1 MEQSKVG
8 IATKGKCQQLCF
20 ATPRLRQM
28 KSSSLFEWDLIFK
41 STLLKGAPTSP
52 SLRRRP
58 AKAKTVVDF
67 SRNVCRN
74 VVAGL
79 TFCLTAP
86 SIHRT
91 ATDNVTTLPAR
102 CSNCLSGPIMPRVQD
117 CLSARQ
123 QLLEDDLQG
132 EVDEGQLGGSCPAGC
147 LPQALCPSA
156 SVAPGQDQDAEEEVE
171 ESVLFEDS
179 AYDDEDDVDLDVDYV
194 DYEDVNYDNVIDDS
208 EVSEDSVASDEIIPR
223 NSEDEISNSVPDI
236 LNEEVLTEEPESVE
250 EVDVNIDS
258 GFLTDSQGCH
268 HHHYRRHYHPHLK

>member
-1 MEQSKVG
+1 
-8 IATKGKCQQLCF
+8 
-20 ATPRLRQM
+20 
-28 KSSSLFEWDLIFK
+28 
-41 STLLKGAPTSP
+41 
-52 SLRRRP
+52 
-58 AKAKTVVDF
+58 
-67 SRNVCRN
+67 
-74 VVAGL
+74 
-79 TFCLTAP
+79 
-86 SIHRT
+86 
-91 ATDNVTTLPAR
+91 
-102 CSNCLSGPIMPRVQD
+102 MPRVQD

-132 EVDEGQLGGSCPAGC
+132 EVDEVGGSCPAGC

-156 SVAPGQDQDAEEEVE
+156 SVAPGQVEETFVDQDIEEEN
-171 ESVLFEDS
+171 VLLEDS

-268 HHHYRRHYHPHLK
+268 HHLYRRHYHPHLVVGDTQSDSIQCLNFAKK